1 MSEKKLVRKEG
12 KLLGVCAGV
21 GEYLG
26 MDPTIIRLGFLLLLF
41 GFGTG
46 VLLYIILALIMP
58 KDY

>member
-1 MSEKKLVRKEG
+1 MSDKKLVRKEG

-21 GEYLG
+21 GDYLG
-26 MDPTIIRLGFLLLLF
+26 IDPTIIRLGFLLLLF

>member
-26 MDPTIIRLGFLLLLF
+26 IDPTIIRLGFLLLLF